1 MVNLLPLEEGERI
14 NAVLPI
20 REYAE
25 DRFVFMAT
33 ASGTV
38 KKTPLTD
45 FSRPRSTGIIAVDL
59 REDDTLIGVALTDG
73 QQDIML
79 FSSAGKA
86 IRFNETGVRAM
97 GRAACG
103 VRGIRLGKGQQ
114 VISLIVAAEGD
125 VLTVTENG
133 FGKRTPVDQFPTK
146 GRGGM
151 GIISIKT
158 SARNG
163 DQVGAVLVEPDNEI
177 MLITNGGTLV
187 RTRVS
192 DISQLGR
199 DTQGV
204 TVIRVGDG
212 EKVIGIERI
221 EILEGEDLEAAGR
234 EDSSG
239 SGADGPPEAP
249 FDGPGGAADPQD

>member
-1 MVNLLPLEEGERI
+1 
-14 NAVLPI
+14 LPI
-20 REYAE
+20 REYDE
-25 DRFVFMAT
+25 DKFVFMAT

-86 IRFNETGVRAM
+86 IRFNETNVRAM

-103 VRGIRLGKGQQ
+103 VRGIRLGESQR

-158 SARNG
+158 SQRNG
-163 DQVGAVLVEPDNEI
+163 GQVGAVLVDPEDEI

-192 DISQLGR
+192 DVSQLGR

-212 EKVIGIERI
+212 EKLIGIERI
-221 EILEGEDLEAAGR
+221 EILEGEALDDEADLATAEDGVEASGEPSSDGSADDAG
-234 EDSSG
+234 
-239 SGADGPPEAP
+239 
-249 FDGPGGAADPQD
+249 QDD